1 MLSILSRNLPSLA
14 LQRAD
19 PTSALNAHKK
29 KMQKKIKNARKEFV
43 KTITIQARRMIVN
56 SNSGI
61 YEYLWCFGADINCWK
76 PLHDIDSLY
85 ELYLCQAKLHRA
97 AVLNY
102 LPA

>member
-1 MLSILSRNLPSLA
+1 
-14 LQRAD
+14 
-19 PTSALNAHKK
+19 
-29 KMQKKIKNARKEFV
+29 
-43 KTITIQARRMIVN
+43 MIVN

>member
-19 PTSALNAHKK
+19 LTSALNAHKK
-29 KMQKKIKNARKEFV
+29 KMQKKIKNARKEFM

-76 PLHDIDSLY
+76 PLHNIDSLY

>member
-1 MLSILSRNLPSLA
+1 MLSILSRNLPSLS

-19 PTSALNAHKK
+19 PESVLNAHK
-29 KMQKKIKNARKEFV
+29 KKIKNARKEFM
-43 KTITIQARRMIVN
+43 KTITIQARNNVN

-76 PLHDIDSLY
+76 PLHNIDSLY